1 MSSIFKKLAKRQ
13 KKLGLEDEE
22 REETYNIKNKVQ
34 RVDAQDSDGDTSEE
48 DADLNQ
54 KENVINGSSSS
65 SAEDE

>member
-34 RVDAQDSDGDTSEE
+34 RVDAQDSDGNTSEE
-48 DADLNQ
+48 DAALN
-54 KENVINGSSSS
+54 
-65 SAEDE
+65 